1 MKDRETWCAAV
12 HGVAESDTTERL
24 DNDHVMR
31 QALKLWLAHS
41 AHSWRDFHPARPAGL
56 LNVALMTTKSAL
68 CGLPL
73 SLADLPPGALECLT
87 SGSWARLLS
96 PLASPCSRDSSSSD
110 AIRRPWSRVP
120 HPHFTEG
127 KLSGRV
133 KGLA

>member
-1 MKDRETWCAAV
+1 MRWLDRVTNSMDMNLSKPHEIVKDRETWCAAV

-68 CGLPL
+68 
-73 SLADLPPGALECLT
+73 SLWPASKPG
-87 SGSWARLLS
+87 
-96 PLASPCSRDSSSSD
+96 
-110 AIRRPWSRVP
+110 
-120 HPHFTEG
+120 
-127 KLSGRV
+127 
-133 KGLA
+133 

>member
-1 MKDRETWCAAV
+1 MKSLPIRKDPEAGKDWRQEKKAATEDEMVGWHDQLNGHEFEQALRDVKDRETWCAAV

-87 SGSWARLLS
+87 SG
-96 PLASPCSRDSSSSD
+96 P
-110 AIRRPWSRVP
+110 
-120 HPHFTEG
+120 
-127 KLSGRV
+127 
-133 KGLA
+133 